1 MASGERDAGAVTRAP
16 FVLGEHPGAI
26 VAGTFL

>member
-1 MASGERDAGAVTRAP
+1 MASGGRDAGAVSRAP
-16 FVLGEHPGAI
+16 FVVGEEPGVI